1 MLFLSSYPVNF
12 NKFHNMFVVNI
23 IQIMSMKN
31 KASKAKQRT
40 HHTSGRKSFQAAS
53 FDAVR
58 CQFNLVLC
66 LVRLYDLFVVV
77 INCLTNASN
86 SGTR

>member
-66 LVRLYDLFVVV
+66 LVRLYDLFLLL
-77 INCLTNASN
+77 LTV
-86 SGTR
+86 